1 MSNLYGG
8 LTAYNQFVIYEKIWD
23 ADKGKFNKKPCDLG
37 GSRFDQATNTKF
49 NHLDPA
55 NWSSFDEA
63 SLAVELLGDRY
74 ALGFVFSESTPF
86 FFLDIDKCLVNG
98 QWTPIVGELCNM
110 FPGAYVEV
118 SMSGTGI
125 HIVGSLSQRI
135 EHGCR
140 NREHSLEFYTE
151 ARFMALGNPNTAR
164 GDVHTNHDV
173 SVATLVGK
181 YFDPTNNVTGTQ
193 ALTDGNWTT
202 THNAQSRP
210 ILNDEAL
217 VAKAMKSSSA
227 SSVFGDNTKATF
239 AELWTAADSLGD
251 YFPPDNPKD
260 PFDRSG
266 VDSALAT
273 HLMFWTG
280 GDCERTMR
288 LMRSSALYREKY
300 DRDDYMYRTI
310 SGAFTTHSK
319 GGADYYSM
327 TDEVIEVIKPC
338 DAAIDLAETIQ
349 ARLETYINKAVG
361 QSVAGQ
367 QANINVNVQALDQI
381 ITRSFWSGSKSKLFV
396 LTDDN
401 VLNMY
406 VEKDMIRIAEKY
418 FGHVVEPTEIELY
431 AAQIAELGLSSDDE
445 DKVAKTLNG
454 IAYNILVDH
463 LKMKNQRDKLSS
475 TVDMFASRPRMEW
488 SNDSVKNVYI
498 WRPLPMVGD
507 IDQTILNDYKQH
519 FPMCDNLLR
528 QIVAARFASDR
539 KKCFTWLKADSD
551 WGKGVLTSALEE
563 LGLLV
568 ELSVAETEKAFEGA
582 PMAKDAS
589 LFTHAFVVCF
599 NEFKMVKSE
608 LKQIENKLPVSPKN
622 QLMQTVDIYHKL
634 FTSAESVDSLVG
646 EYGVETQFQNRF
658 SYIEGCGSISIRDVF
673 TGQGKYRYFNTV
685 KAYIAKFINNEVQRY
700 IAMERETAIIEAD
713 KFVESFHRDHGIAQT
728 FEGINDNLPS
738 LIQSFKEWVIKV
750 HAAPMP
756 GTETYLYNDD
766 SFYYMKSPSKL
777 FNDWL
782 EQTTSR
788 SERMTLG
795 KKKNDILNMM
805 SPDGRVM
812 SHRVNGI
819 GFKGLKFEM

>member
-8 LTAYNQFVIYEKIWD
+8 LTAYNQFILYRKDWD
-23 ADKGKFNKKPCDLG
+23 DKKGKYTKRPCDIAG
-37 GSRFDQATNTKF
+37 QVHNAHDSNI
-49 NHLDPA
+49 
-55 NWSSFDEA
+55 WVSFDEA
-63 SLAVELLGDRY
+63 SLAVELLGDTFGV
-74 ALGFVFSESTPF
+74 GFVFTDNDPF
-86 FFLDIDKCLVNG
+86 FFLDIDNALHNG
-98 QWTPIVGELCNM
+98 QWSPIVGELCSM

-118 SMSGTGI
+118 SMSGTGL
-125 HIVGSLSQRI
+125 HIVGSISQRI
-135 EHGCR
+135 DHTSR
-140 NREHSLEFYTE
+140 NGEHSLEFYTE
-151 ARFMALGNPNTAR
+151 SRFMALGNPDTAR
-164 GDVHTNHDV
+164 GDIHTNHDGA
-173 SVATLVGK
+173 VAGLVAK
-181 YFDPTNNVTGTQ
+181 YFDATNKVTGTTAAQ
-193 ALTDGNWTT
+193 SSDWTT
-202 THNAQSRP
+202 SHDQRARP
-210 ILNDEAL
+210 IMNDEAL
-217 VAKAMKSSSA
+217 IAKAMKSSSGA
-227 SSVFGDNTKATF
+227 SVFGGNTKASF
-239 AELWTAADSLGD
+239 AELWMAADSLGD
-251 YFPPDNPKD
+251 YFPSYDD
-260 PFDRSG
+260 TSPFDRSAA
-266 VDSALAT
+266 DSALAT

-300 DRDDYMYRTI
+300 DKRDDYLPTTI
-310 SGAFTTHSK
+310 LGAFTTHSR

-361 QSVAGQ
+361 QSVAGE
-367 QANINVNVQALDQI
+367 QANINVNTQALDQI
-381 ITRSFWSGSKSKLFV
+381 ITRTFWSGSKSKLFV

-418 FGHVVEPTEIELY
+418 FGSVVEPTELEFY
-431 AAQIAELGLSSDDE
+431 AAKIAELGLSNDDE

-498 WRPLPMVGD
+498 WRPLPTVNEPNEA
-507 IDQTILNDYKQH
+507 IINDYKQH
-519 FPMCDNLLR
+519 FPMCDNLLK

-551 WGKGVLTSALEE
+551 WGKGILTSALED

-568 ELSVAETEKAFEGA
+568 ELSVTETEKAFEGA

-589 LFTHAFVVCF
+589 LFTHAFIVCF

-634 FTSAESVDSLVG
+634 FASAESVDSLVG
-646 EYGVETQFQNRF
+646 ESGVEDQFANRF
-658 SYIEGCGSISIRDVF
+658 SYIEGHGSIESRTMFNDS
-673 TGQGKYRYFNTV
+673 GKFMYFNSV
-685 KAYIAKFINNEVQRY
+685 KSYIAKFINDEVQRY
-700 IAMERETAIIEAD
+700 ISLGREAAIIEAD
-713 KFVESFHRDHGIAQT
+713 KFVTRFHNDYGISRT
-728 FEGINDNLPS
+728 FERISENMPIV
-738 LIQSFKEWVIKV
+738 IQSFKEWVIKTHSV
-750 HAAPMP
+750 ATH
-756 GTETYLYNDD
+756 GFETFLYMDGDYYYLR
-766 SFYYMKSPSKL
+766 SPTKV

-782 EQTTSR
+782 EQTVSR
-788 SERMTLG
+788 SERITLS
-795 KKKNDILNMM
+795 KKKGDILNML
-805 SPDGRVM
+805 SHDGKGRSD
-812 SHRVNGI
+812 SHRVNGQPI
-819 GFKGLKFEM
+819 RALKFLV